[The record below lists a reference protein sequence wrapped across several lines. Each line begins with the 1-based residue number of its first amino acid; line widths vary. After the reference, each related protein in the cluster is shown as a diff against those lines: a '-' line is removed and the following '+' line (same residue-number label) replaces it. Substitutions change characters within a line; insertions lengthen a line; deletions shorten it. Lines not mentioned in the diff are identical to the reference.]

1 VNVLAAVFTN
11 PMVLNS
17 QTFWLIIP
25 VSVAVAIVYKTVR
38 TTNLRRLPLEIVRLS
53 LYILVSEAA
62 LMIAGWVFL
71 ALLV

>member
-1 VNVLAAVFTN
+1 MSILAALFTH
-11 PMVLNS
+11 PMIIGS

-25 VSVAVAIVYKTVR
+25 VSVMVAIGYKTVR
-38 TTNLRRLPLEIVRLS
+38 TENLKRLPLDIVRLV

-62 LMIAGWVFL
+62 LLAAGWVFL